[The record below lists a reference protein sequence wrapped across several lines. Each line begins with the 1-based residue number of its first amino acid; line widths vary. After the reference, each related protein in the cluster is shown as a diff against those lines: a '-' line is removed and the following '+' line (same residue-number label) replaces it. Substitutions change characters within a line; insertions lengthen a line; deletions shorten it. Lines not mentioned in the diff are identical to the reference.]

1 MIIFSWKI
9 RKLRLRKVTQLVGGK
24 VVISTEVFL
33 TLRAQHAGSRKP
45 VAGGMKEPPCR
56 IRGPWSG

>member
-1 MIIFSWKI
+1 MIIFIWKI

-33 TLRAQHAGSRKP
+33 TLRVQHAGSGRP
-45 VAGGMKEPPCR
+45 VADGMKEPSCR